1 MSNTTLNAS
10 DYESFDACYYDV
22 DEFYNRDREG
32 DVYQFL
38 RTKQNFTKIL
48 KNVIIKYKEK
58 INKFIYIV

>member
-32 DVYQFL
+32 DVY
-38 RTKQNFTKIL
+38 
-48 KNVIIKYKEK
+48 
-58 INKFIYIV
+58 